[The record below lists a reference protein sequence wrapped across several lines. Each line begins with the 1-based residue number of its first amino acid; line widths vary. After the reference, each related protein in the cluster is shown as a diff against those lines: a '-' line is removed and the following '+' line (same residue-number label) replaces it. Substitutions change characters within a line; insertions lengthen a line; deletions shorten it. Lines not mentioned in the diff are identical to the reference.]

1 MQQFVVP
8 QFITVENKIF
18 GPVTV
23 RQFLI
28 LLVAGGLIFIFNR
41 LFELYLFAI
50 LTFLVGGAALIIAF
64 VKVRGQTFHYFFLN
78 FVVFAKRPPLR
89 IWHKQYTDAELDALR
104 KDGIITEVAPVAAKA
119 RPSRSH
125 IRQLSLQV
133 NTGGYYEAD
142 RRGTAREAGVD
153 QIDIG

>member
-8 QFITVENKIF
+8 QFISVENKIF

-28 LLVAGGLIFIFNR
+28 LLVAGGLIFVFNR
-41 LFELYLFAI
+41 LFELYLFAA
-50 LTFLVGGAALIIAF
+50 LTLIVGGAALIVAF

-78 FVVFAKRPPLR
+78 FVVYLRKPTMR
-89 IWHKQYTDAELDALR
+89 IWNKTHTNAELNALR
-104 KDGIITEVAPVAAKA
+104 KEGIQEVVEAAPTKA
-119 RPSRSH
+119 RPDRSH

-133 NTGGYYEAD
+133 NTGGYYQANPQMKEPS
-142 RRGTAREAGVD
+142 GVE
-153 QIDIG
+153 QMDIG

>member
-8 QFITVENKIF
+8 QFISVESKIF

-28 LLVAGGLIFIFNR
+28 LLVAGTFIFIFNR
-41 LFELYLFAI
+41 LFELYLFAL
-50 LTFLVGGAALIIAF
+50 LTLLVGGAALIIAF
-64 VKVRGQTFHYFFLN
+64 VKVRGQTFHYFLLN
-78 FVVFAKRPPLR
+78 FVIFGKRTKKR
-89 IWHKQYTDAELDALR
+89 VWRKDYTDAELHVLR
-104 KDGIITEVAPVAAKA
+104 KEGVDMEPVVKTEQR

-133 NTGGYYEAD
+133 NTGGYYQAD
-142 RRGTAREAGVD
+142 DRVSDSDVD
-153 QIDIG
+153 DVDIG

>member
-41 LFELYLFAI
+41 LFELYLFAV

-64 VKVRGQTFHYFFLN
+64 VKIRGQTFHYFLLN
-78 FVVFAKRPPLR
+78 FFAFLRLPTMR
-89 IWHKQYTDAELDALR
+89 IWNKTYTDAELNALR
-104 KDGIITEVAPVAAKA
+104 KETVEEVIKTVPKK
-119 RPSRSH
+119 RPDRSH

-133 NTGGYYEAD
+133 NTGGYYE
-142 RRGTAREAGVD
+142 GTRNTLTEAGVD
-153 QIDIG
+153 NIDIG

>member
-8 QFITVENKIF
+8 QFISVESKIF

-41 LFELYLFAI
+41 LFELYLFAL
-50 LTFLVGGAALIIAF
+50 LTLITGGIALIIAF
-64 VKVRGQTFHYFFLN
+64 VKVRGQTFHYFLLN
-78 FVVFAKRPPLR
+78 FVIYQKRTNER
-89 IWHKQYTDAELDALR
+89 IWNKIYTDAELNALR
-104 KDGIITEVAPVAAKA
+104 KEGMLEEEIVEEAKK
-119 RPSRSH
+119 RPTRSH

-133 NTGGYYEAD
+133 NTGGYYQA
-142 RRGTAREAGVD
+142 TNSPQEAGTED
-153 QIDIG
+153 LDIG

>member
-23 RQFLI
+23 RQFMI

-41 LFELYLFAI
+41 LFQLYLFAV
-50 LTFLVGGAALIIAF
+50 LTFLVGGTALIVAF
-64 VKVRGQTFHYFFLN
+64 VKIRGQTFHYFLLN
-78 FVVFAKRPPLR
+78 FFAYLRLPNMR
-89 IWHKQYTDAELDALR
+89 IWNKVYTDTELNALR
-104 KDGIITEVAPVAAKA
+104 NEYADVVAVKEHLQR
-119 RPSRSH
+119 RPDRSH

-133 NTGGYYEAD
+133 NTGGYYKAVQD
-142 RRGTAREAGVD
+142 HSSDAGVD
-153 QIDIG
+153 HIDIG